1 MNQTACP
8 SCGAAASGPYC
19 AGCGA
24 ALAAACRACDHALP
38 AGARFCNECGA
49 PVSPAAAEPA
59 PGIASPPASRLPW
72 YVAGGA
78 LVALVALVVVPRLGD
93 AEPPPAGMAPFESAP
108 PAGAGPQGIDL
119 SSMSPREAADRLFN
133 RVMSSVAAGD
143 VEQVRT
149 FLPMALQAYA
159 AVDETDADLYY
170 HLGELHLVDG
180 DPASARAAA
189 EKILAEQPTHL
200 FGLHTAARARAEQ
213 GDAEGAAALYRRF
226 LDSYTAEVARDLPEY
241 RDHAQALPTM
251 RAQAEQL
258 AAR

>member
-1 MNQTACP
+1 MSQTPCP

-24 ALAAACRACDHALP
+24 AIAATCRACDRALP

-59 PGIASPPASRLPW
+59 PAGAPAPASRLPW
-72 YVAGGA
+72 YVAGAA

-93 AEPPPAGMAPFESAP
+93 AEPPPAGMAPFATAA
-108 PAGAGPQGIDL
+108 PAGAGPQGVDL

-143 VEQVRT
+143 VEQVGT

-159 AVDETDADLYY
+159 AVQETDADLYY
-170 HLGELHLVDG
+170 HLGELHLVNG

-189 EKILAEQPTHL
+189 EKILAGQPTHL

-213 GDAEGAAALYRRF
+213 GDREGAAALYRRF
-226 LDSYTAEVARDLPEY
+226 LENYTMEVTRDLPEY
-241 RDHAQALPTM
+241 RDHAQALPSM

-258 AAR
+258 AAP